1 MWSLIENASCVLEI
15 HVVYAFVGPCGL
27 YMPVQCLLHFS
38 EISNVR
44 CIYIFTC
51 YSFLVNWPFYHYTIF
66 ILLQFFFFFLQFILS
81 DITASPALF
90 SVFCLFPPLHFS
102 PFHVL
107 TNVSSTC
114 FTSLTNSVSLALGFS
129 SCYFPW
135 PLLMCIVWWW
145 KTGPLDCSFHAT
157 VISEGMYW
165 MFPSYH
171 DVSWDSLA

>member
-1 MWSLIENASCVLEI
+1 MWSLIENALCVLEI
-15 HVVYAFVGPCGL
+15 HVFYAFVGPCGL

-51 YSFLVNWPFYHYTIF
+51 YSFLVNWPFIIIQY
-66 ILLQFFFFFLQFILS
+66 LSRCSFFFFLQFILS
-81 DITASPALF
+81 DITVSPALF
-90 SVFCLFPPLHFS
+90 RMDCLFPSFHFS

-107 TNVSSTC
+107 TNMSTTC
-114 FTSLTNSVSLALGFS
+114 FTSLTNSVALALGFS
-129 SCYFPW
+129 SCYFLW

-145 KTGPLDCSFHAT
+145 KTGPQDSSFHAT

-171 DVSWDSLA
+171 HEIVLR

>member
-15 HVVYAFVGPCGL
+15 HVFYAFLGPCGL

-66 ILLQFFFFFLQFILS
+66 ISLDFFFLQFILS
-81 DITASPALF
+81 DIIVSPALF
-90 SVFCLFPPLHFS
+90 RMDCLFPSFHFS

-107 TNVSSTC
+107 RFVSTTR
-114 FTSLTNSVSLALGFS
+114 FNSLTNSVLLPCVFPPVTS
-129 SCYFPW
+129 SGGPCPCASYGGERQASWTAPFM
-135 PLLMCIVWWW
+135 PL
-145 KTGPLDCSFHAT
+145 
-157 VISEGMYW
+157 
-165 MFPSYH
+165 
-171 DVSWDSLA
+171 